1 LSSRGA
7 FYATKDLLL
16 DFTPHKLDM
25 TPSATPTFNRVA
37 ILGTGLIGGSFALA
51 LRKHLPNA
59 RIIGF
64 DHEPSVLREA
74 QSRSAIHESAPDIAS
89 AVAGADLIYV
99 ALPISAT
106 MEALP
111 EIAHHAAPTA
121 LVTDACSTKR
131 SICRVAA
138 MHFKSGAYF
147 LGGHPMAGK
156 ESHGIAAADADLF
169 RGANYALIGDEES
182 PRDPRAAAFAALIE
196 SIGARV
202 MWLDA
207 DTHDWAAAIISHL
220 PQMTAI
226 ALAEVIAAET
236 DETGLP
242 ASLAGSGARGMLRLA
257 GSPYSMWR
265 DIAVSN
271 SDNLRRALDRLA
283 QAIDHLRNHLNS
295 RDLEQSFDEANR
307 LHESLKNSQK

>member
-1 LSSRGA
+1 MAL
-7 FYATKDLLL
+7 AT
-16 DFTPHKLDM
+16 
-25 TPSATPTFNRVA
+25 TPSLNRVA

-59 RIIGF
+59 RIIGY
-64 DHEPSVLREA
+64 DRESVLREA
-74 QSRSAIHESAPDIAS
+74 QSRGAIHESAPDIAR
-89 AVAGADLIYV
+89 AVAGADLVYD
-99 ALPISAT
+99 ALPISAA

-111 EIAHHAAPTA
+111 EIARHAAPAA

-131 SICRVAA
+131 SVCRVAA
-138 MHFKSGAYF
+138 QHFKGGAIF

-156 ESHGIAAADADLF
+156 ETQGIAAADAELF
-169 RGANYALIGDEES
+169 RGTNYILIGNEETQ
-182 PRDPRAAAFAALIE
+182 REPRAAAFAALVE

-202 MWLDA
+202 TWLDA

-236 DETGLP
+236 DESGLP
-242 ASLAGSGARGMLRLA
+242 ASLAGSGARDMLRLA
-257 GSPYSMWR
+257 GSPYSVWR

-271 SDNLRRALDRLA
+271 SDNLTRALDRLA
-283 QAIDHLRNHLNS
+283 QAIDHLRTHLTS
-295 RDLEQSFDEANR
+295 RDLEQSFAEANR
-307 LHESLKNSQK
+307 LHDSLKDS